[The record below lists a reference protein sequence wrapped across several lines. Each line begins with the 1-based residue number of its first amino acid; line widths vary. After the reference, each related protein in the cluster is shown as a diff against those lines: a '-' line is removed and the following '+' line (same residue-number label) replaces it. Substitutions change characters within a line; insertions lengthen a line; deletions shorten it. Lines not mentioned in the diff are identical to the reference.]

1 MLLFAITRFMEEW
14 KRERGSG
21 LAGRN
26 RFLLG
31 LARSLPTMCA
41 RGNEDR
47 PVLVRPRVNPAS
59 MRAHDIKKA
68 PLNALLKL
76 ALAVSLV
83 SWALPL
89 IGQPTA
95 VFEAET
101 ALLEVEV
108 RVTDRRGQPVAELS
122 RDDFELLENGRPQ
135 AIATF
140 EFVPRPARQEATTG
154 PGLSQEDP
162 ITAGEAAADQLRR
175 STFVYI
181 ATRGRRQDMS
191 LIYNAVKDFV
201 DNNLAPGMLVSIQG
215 SPFTSRRSELY
226 ERLETMRSRGGQTTD
241 GFVDTLAVDLGRDIT
256 YNNAFDSLIEET
268 NEEFE
273 EALEEIADRSAFYNR
288 LRMYEYIDLIRALSI
303 YPGRKLVVLFA
314 SGLPVEEDNLDIM
327 KVLEDEAMKARVRFF
342 VSDVRR
348 LEAPP
353 PGGDAE
359 IGLSLEDVAGEA
371 GVARLFGQIEQRQ
384 DSQDGLWELAQRTGG
399 KAVLNSNDFGD
410 VFDVVNEENGDYYLL
425 GYYPEDR
432 EQRGRLR
439 RLKVRVS
446 NPRLQVRH
454 QRGYYEDRPF
464 EQMSRS
470 EKNLRMH
477 QALTFDTPYTD
488 LPILVDHDF
497 FRDSNG
503 GPTLV
508 YSVGLHTRDFPVE
521 TVKKGKRVKLT
532 LIAQASARPSEGDQ
546 RQAPV
551 INERRFSM
559 TVEPAALERLSGDP
573 ASWLHYGSQM
583 QLDPGE
589 YDWKVVVRDD
599 LSGELGSYQTRLRIP
614 QQPVGIAGSS
624 LLLTSRIDDVGLAK
638 SKGRSSKAPEDVLR
652 VDGNRFFSTAVKTFK
667 RGTPIF
673 LLYDVYNL
681 SPGAY
686 DEPPGPKLALYHE
699 RERVRQL
706 PVQGYQTVAQ
716 PEAHR
721 LRHLAALNTSDLRA
735 GEYILAAMLP
745 PSEGEAGVIYRKFS
759 IVDSADQ

>member
-1 MLLFAITRFMEEW
+1 MVRGIAIRL
-14 KRERGSG
+14 S
-21 LAGRN
+21 
-26 RFLLG
+26 
-31 LARSLPTMCA
+31 RSLFTILVA
-41 RGNEDR
+41 RNDLPPMFVRSRMTLAFVRALGFSDR
-47 PVLVRPRVNPAS
+47 PNGAWRSLCVVV
-59 MRAHDIKKA
+59 
-68 PLNALLKL
+68 ALILC
-76 ALAVSLV
+76 
-83 SWALPL
+83 ALPL
-89 IGQPTA
+89 AGQPTP
-95 VFEAET
+95 VFESET

-122 RDDFELLENGRPQ
+122 KDEFELLENGQPQ
-135 AIATF
+135 TIATF
-140 EFVPRPARQEATTG
+140 EFVPRPARQGATSD
-154 PGLSQEDP
+154 PGLAHEDP
-162 ITAGEAAADQLRR
+162 ITAGEEAADQLRR

-191 LIYNAVKDFV
+191 LLYNAVKDFV

-226 ERLETMRSRGGQTTD
+226 ERLEAMRSRGGQTTG

-256 YNNAFDSLIEET
+256 YNNTFDSLIEET

-273 EALEEIADRSAFYNR
+273 DALEEIADRSAFYNR

-314 SGLPVEEDNLDIM
+314 TGLPVEEDNLDIM

-348 LEAPP
+348 LEATP

-359 IGLSLEDVAGEA
+359 VALSLEDVAGEA

-410 VFDVVNEENGDYYLL
+410 VFDVVNEESGDYYLL

-521 TVKKGKRVKLT
+521 TVKKGKRVTLT
-532 LIAQASARPSEGDQ
+532 LIAQASARTPDGNQ
-546 RQAPV
+546 RQVPV

-583 QLDPGE
+583 QLGPGE

-614 QQPVGIAGSS
+614 QQPGGIAGSS
-624 LLLTSRIDDVGLAK
+624 LLLTSRIDDVGSAK
-638 SKGRSSKAPEDVLR
+638 PKGRSGKAPEDVLR
-652 VDGNRFFSTAVKTFK
+652 VDGNRFFATAVKTFK

-716 PEAHR
+716 PEADR
-721 LRHLAALNTSDLRA
+721 VRHLAALATSELRA
-735 GEYILAAMLP
+735 GDYILAAMLP
-745 PSEGEAGVIYRKFS
+745 PSNGEAGVIYRKFS
-759 IVDSADQ
+759 IVDSPDE